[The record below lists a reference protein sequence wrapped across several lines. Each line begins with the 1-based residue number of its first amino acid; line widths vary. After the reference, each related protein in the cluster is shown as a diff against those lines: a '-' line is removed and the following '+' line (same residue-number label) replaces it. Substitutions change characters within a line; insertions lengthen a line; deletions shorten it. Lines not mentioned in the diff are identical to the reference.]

1 MSKSCGELNSK
12 TVLLGF
18 SLGGEYKYE
27 KYRIPGMIA
36 TKSGAI
42 LAYFEAR
49 MSDSDWADMDIIML
63 RSEDGGE
70 TFSGPFVLAEG
81 SETGRTVNNPVML
94 QGADGVI
101 HFLYCVEY
109 GVTALGGD
117 ALYRQSRDDGK
128 TWSKPVSI
136 IDSTK
141 PCCHNAFAFGPGH
154 GICLNG
160 GTLLVPVWLVPK
172 SAGSEFTSHHPA
184 EVRVFFSRDNGQSFY
199 LSDRIPQGEIT
210 DPNETTAV
218 ELPGGGVMLNIRH
231 KAGSRAVSYSVSGI
245 DGWTIMTE
253 DKSLADPCCFGSSAK
268 ITADD
273 GRQIIL
279 FVNCEDKRER
289 RNLTVK
295 GSLDGGKT
303 WPLRRRITDG
313 ESAYADIC
321 VDADGRIYVMYET
334 DDYSRAVL
342 VRMVIDDLK

>member
-1 MSKSCGELNSK
+1 MSKSYGEFNSK
-12 TVLLGF
+12 TVLLGL
-18 SLGGEYKYE
+18 SLGGTYKYE
-27 KYRIPGMIA
+27 KYRIPGMIS

-49 MSDSDWADMDIIML
+49 MSGSDWADMDIILL

-70 TFSGPFVLAEG
+70 TFTEPFVLAEG

-109 GVTALGGD
+109 GVQSLGGD
-117 ALYRQSRDDGK
+117 AFYRQSRDDGK
-128 TWSKPVSI
+128 TWSEPVSV

-141 PCCHNAFAFGPGH
+141 PEYHNAFAFGPGH
-154 GICLNG
+154 GICLND

-172 SAGSEFTSHHPA
+172 SAGSKPASHHPA
-184 EVRVFFSRDNGQSFY
+184 EVRVFFSRDNGKSFC
-199 LSDRIPQGEIT
+199 LSGKIPQGEIT

-218 ELPGGGVMLNIRH
+218 ELTGGGVMLNIRH
-231 KAGSRAVSYSVSGI
+231 RAGSRAVSYSKNGI

-279 FVNCEDKRER
+279 FVNCEDTCER
-289 RNLTVK
+289 HNLTVK

-303 WPLRRRITDG
+303 WSLRRRITDG
-313 ESAYADIC
+313 ESAYSDIC
-321 VDADGRIYVMYET
+321 VDAAGRIYVMYET
-334 DDYSRAVL
+334 DDYRRAML
-342 VRMVIDDLK
+342 VRMGIDDIK